1 MIVIWS
7 PEAKE
12 SLKKIARYIFLTFG
26 EKPTENFIEKILHVE
41 KTLSVNPNIGP
52 IEPLLKGYSIMYR
65 SVVVNNL
72 NKIVYY
78 IEGDVVHIVTLWDTR
93 REPKSLIEDLEES
106 E

>member
-7 PEAKE
+7 PKAKE

-65 SVVVNNL
+65 SVVVNN
-72 NKIVYY
+72 KIVYY
-78 IEGDVVHIVTLWDTR
+78 IEGDVVHIATLWDTR

>member
-52 IEPLLKGYSIMYR
+52 IELKTITSARLMNMFG
-65 SVVVNNL
+65 
-72 NKIVYY
+72 
-78 IEGDVVHIVTLWDTR
+78 
-93 REPKSLIEDLEES
+93 LI
-106 E
+106 

>member
-7 PEAKE
+7 PKAKE

-72 NKIVYY
+72 NM
-78 IEGDVVHIVTLWDTR
+78 
-93 REPKSLIEDLEES
+93 
-106 E
+106 